1 MKRAALILF
10 WLSLVGFASAEII
23 NPLAAQDT
31 TLTADN
37 LDMRSTL
44 TETTAVFTGNVLLQG
59 TNMEIACDRLE
70 IIAARLGDRD
80 AAIGEF
86 RGFKYLLATGNV
98 RLRQGDREAT
108 CGRAEVL
115 PEQDKVVLYEDPVV
129 IDHSSDFIAAGSQIT
144 LLRGERRMA
153 IENPRLTGPP
163 IQDLGPEAT
172 EALTPSPS
180 AADEKTDE

>member
-1 MKRAALILF
+1 MKLLVILLFSLGLSAMAAT
-10 WLSLVGFASAEII
+10 EIV
-23 NPLAAQDT
+23 NPLAAKDT
-31 TLTADN
+31 TLTADD

-44 TETTAVFTGNVLLQG
+44 TETTAVFTGNVVLEG
-59 TNMEIACDRLE
+59 TNMKITCDRLE

-98 RLRQGDREAT
+98 QLRQGDREAT

-115 PEQDKVVLYEDPVV
+115 PEQDQVVLYEDPVV
-129 IDHSSDFIAAGSQIT
+129 VDHSTDFIAAGSKIT

-153 IENPRLTGPP
+153 IENPKLTGPP
-163 IQDLGPEAT
+163 IKDLGPEA
-172 EALTPSPS
+172 EKALSPES
-180 AADEKTDE
+180 TSSGGTSP